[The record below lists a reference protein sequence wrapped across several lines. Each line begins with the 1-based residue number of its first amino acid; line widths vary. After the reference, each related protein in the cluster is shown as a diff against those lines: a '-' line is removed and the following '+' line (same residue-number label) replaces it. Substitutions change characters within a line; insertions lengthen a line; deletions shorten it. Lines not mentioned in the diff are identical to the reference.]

1 MELYIDQNN
10 KKQNLHGE
18 PKALMINNLKVIYP
32 SNNIPALDIDELKI
46 KKGERL
52 AIIGSSGA
60 GKTTLMRTISG
71 KIKPY
76 SGEVRLTTYVRSIRG
91 NVGFIYQNFNLIDRA
106 TVYENVLFG
115 RLGKTSA
122 IKSIF
127 GRFSD
132 TDREIAMD
140 AIEEVNLPGKI
151 NQRTDTLSG
160 GELQRVAI
168 ARVIAQEAEI
178 ILADE
183 PVSNLDPGL
192 AHEIMDLMTQIS
204 QRHCITLI
212 VNLHQPAL
220 AKRYADRIIGLR
232 MGRIVFDNKAS
243 QLTNSVLRDI
253 YENEFN
259 SSIMFEHKV

>member
-1 MELYIDQNN
+1 MELYIDQKY

-32 SNNIPALDIDELKI
+32 SNDVPALDINKLMI

-71 KIKPY
+71 EIKPS
-76 SGEVRLTTYVRSIRG
+76 SGEIRLTYVRRIKG

-192 AHEIMDLMTQIS
+192 AHEILDLIIQIS
-204 QRHCITLI
+204 QSHCITLI

-232 MGRIVFDNKAS
+232 KGRIVFDNKAS

-259 SSIMFEHKV
+259 SSIMFEHKI